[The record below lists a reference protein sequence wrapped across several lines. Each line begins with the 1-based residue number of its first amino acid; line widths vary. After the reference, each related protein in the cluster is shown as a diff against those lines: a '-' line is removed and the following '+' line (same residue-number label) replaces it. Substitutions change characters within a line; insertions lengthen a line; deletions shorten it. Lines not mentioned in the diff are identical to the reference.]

1 MHFIIFRESSL
12 ADILEGI
19 PPMFSRKPKAVCVD
33 EGKDLEIESRLVA
46 VPEPQ
51 VTWFCN
57 GKEIKTA
64 GNVTVIS
71 QSDIHMYT
79 SIVRIKK
86 VKKSQEGSYEV
97 IARNREGEASVQL
110 TVKVML
116 IRM

>member
-1 MHFIIFRESSL
+1 
-12 ADILEGI
+12 
-19 PPMFSRKPKAVCVD
+19 MFSRKPKPVCVD
-33 EGKDLEIESRLVA
+33 EGKDLELESRVVA

-57 GKEIKTA
+57 GKEVKTS

-79 SIVRIKK
+79 SIVCIKK

-116 IRM
+116 IGM